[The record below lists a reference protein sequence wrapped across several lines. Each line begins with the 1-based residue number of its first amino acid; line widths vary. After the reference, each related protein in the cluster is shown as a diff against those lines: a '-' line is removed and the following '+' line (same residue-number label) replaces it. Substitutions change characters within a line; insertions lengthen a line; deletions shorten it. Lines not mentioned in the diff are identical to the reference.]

1 MTVEQVTVEQMT
13 VEQVTVERMTV
24 EQVTVERIVNVS
36 ISVSVRFYKY
46 FSG

>member
-1 MTVEQVTVEQMT
+1 MT

-24 EQVTVERIVNVS
+24 EQVTVERIVNVG